1 MFTPGNV
8 SFQETPRVDVVD
20 TVGAG
25 DSFTGT
31 FCASILNG
39 MPVAEAHK
47 LAVQVSAYV
56 CTQSGAM
63 PVIPKEIVEKVRR

>member
-1 MFTPGNV
+1 M
-8 SFQETPRVDVVD
+8 E
-20 TVGAG
+20 
-25 DSFTGT
+25 

-63 PVIPKEIVEKVRR
+63 PVLPKEIVEKVRR